1 MAATASVFCR
11 SVFLKRK
18 GVCVSVLRRV
28 GKILVEHISQIMI
41 LVVGHWCLFS
51 GMKIYMSK
59 RYGQHLLMCVNM
71 HMSQCACGDQRDNMH
86 GSVIAFYNVGLGI
99 ELRSLGLSASVF
111 TTEPSCHL
119 ISSVSILLQLQLH
132 TPSNLASSAQPWTS

>member
-51 GMKIYMSK
+51 GMKICMSK

-71 HMSQCACGDQRDNMH
+71 HMSVCMW
-86 GSVIAFYNVGLGI
+86 
-99 ELRSLGLSASVF
+99 RSEGQHAWLSYR
-111 TTEPSCHL
+111 
-119 ISSVSILLQLQLH
+119 LLQCG
-132 TPSNLASSAQPWTS
+132 SRD